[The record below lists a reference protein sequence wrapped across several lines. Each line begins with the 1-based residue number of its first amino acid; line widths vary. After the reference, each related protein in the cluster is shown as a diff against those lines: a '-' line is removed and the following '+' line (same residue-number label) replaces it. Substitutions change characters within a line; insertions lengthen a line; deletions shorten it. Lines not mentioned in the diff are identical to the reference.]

1 MIALADATAPLE
13 LVVPLCDAREASL
26 VRGDAAHGVSSLSE
40 LAQILRARSDVA
52 GHPAR
57 AAGRSAARP
66 CPTWPMSGDSP
77 SGATPSRWRRPDATT
92 C

>member
-13 LVVPLCDAREASL
+13 LVVPLCDAREAFL
-26 VRGDAAHGVSSLSE
+26 VRGDAVHGVSSLAE

-52 GHPAR
+52 HHPAR
-57 AAGRSAARP
+57 ATRP
-66 CPTWPMSGDSP
+66 RRRPICPTWPTSGDSP
-77 SGATPSRWRRPDATT
+77 SGATPSRWRPPVGTT